1 MKHFKD
7 WTLSVKLTRFN
18 MKEKILIT
26 GSTGFVGKHLVPKL
40 VNEGYEILEITRDIA
55 KSTNLFKDTTS
66 KLLLDDDNFKDK
78 IVAFKPAI
86 VIHLASYLT
95 SSDNWTDV
103 EKLVNTNILFLS
115 KILDAVSSVDLKL
128 FVNTGTFA
136 EYFKGDDVLQPAYFY
151 AATKTAS
158 RAIVDYYANAYNFK
172 QTTIVPYT
180 IYGGNDSQ
188 KKIIDIIF
196 DSTLNEKP
204 LDLSPGEQVL
214 DFIHINDV
222 TNFYIS
228 VVNNLKKLPNKTN
241 FKLGT
246 GIGHNLKQVAIYI
259 EEITSRKT
267 NINWG
272 GKDYRNSDVMFA
284 IANLENIKSITD
296 WEPKILLKEGIKK
309 LILK

>member
-1 MKHFKD
+1 MLFVKT
-7 WTLSVKLTRFN
+7 TLFN

-26 GSTGFVGKHLVPKL
+26 GSTGFVGKHLVHKL
-40 VNEGYEILEITRDIA
+40 INEGFEILEITRDISN
-55 KSTNLFKDTTS
+55 STNLFSDTTS
-66 KLLLDDDNFKDK
+66 KLLLDDDNFKEK
-78 IVAFKPAI
+78 ISAFKPTI

-95 SSDNWTDV
+95 SSDNWTDI

-115 KILDAVSSVDLKL
+115 KILDAVSNVDLKL

-136 EYFKGDDVLQPAYFY
+136 EYFNGDDELLPAYFY

-180 IYGGNDSQ
+180 IYGGNDSR
-188 KKIIDIIF
+188 KKIIDIIY

-214 DFIHINDV
+214 DFIHIDDV
-222 TNFYIS
+222 TNFYTA
-228 VVNNLKKLPNKTN
+228 VVKNLNKLPNKIN

-246 GIGHNLKQVAIYI
+246 GIGHNLKQLAIYI
-259 EEITSRKT
+259 EEITNRKT

-272 GKDYRNSDVMFA
+272 GKNYRNSDVMFSV
-284 IANLENIKSITD
+284 ANLETIKKVID
-296 WEPKILLKEGIKK
+296 WEPKITLKEGIIDTFK
-309 LILK
+309 LDF